1 MMIHAH
7 EVLLFQIPDL
17 LGCAM
22 TFTLFEWVKENLDDL
37 LMEQPNS
44 PPIAVVRRQHIV
56 YVEIFAVY

>member
-1 MMIHAH
+1 M
-7 EVLLFQIPDL
+7 FQIPDL

-44 PPIAVVRRQHIV
+44 PPIAVVRR
-56 YVEIFAVY
+56 